1 MRIKFLEQNVVTNL
15 SFLNYC
21 KPISEVESEVCW
33 FLHTDQVDFYLKV
46 IFMGLTVII
55 GLICNVL
62 LAATILMSHRLRS
75 KSINVFIFNLS
86 FSNILQLLISGKFSM
101 RFNKNYVRCF
111 SKTKSDIEFL
121 MKFIA

>member
-1 MRIKFLEQNVVTNL
+1 MMKFLEQNVNNL

-21 KPISEVESEVCW
+21 KPISEDEYEVCW
-33 FLHTDQVDFYLKV
+33 FLHTDQADFYLKV
-46 IFMGLTVII
+46 IFMGLIVIV
-55 GLICNVL
+55 GLICNIL

-101 RFNKNYVRCF
+101 RFVK
-111 SKTKSDIEFL
+111 SKQ
-121 MKFIA
+121 M